1 MDKNNRREEIVKYH
15 LSMGEEISEVEL
27 NETITMNEF
36 NNYLIRVAESKS
48 GLRRKIIDVEKF
60 IKTIKNG

>member
-1 MDKNNRREEIVKYH
+1 MDNKREEIVKYH

-27 NETITMNEF
+27 NETITMSEF
-36 NNYLIRVAESKS
+36 NNYLLRVVESKA

-60 IKTIKNG
+60 IKTIKNV